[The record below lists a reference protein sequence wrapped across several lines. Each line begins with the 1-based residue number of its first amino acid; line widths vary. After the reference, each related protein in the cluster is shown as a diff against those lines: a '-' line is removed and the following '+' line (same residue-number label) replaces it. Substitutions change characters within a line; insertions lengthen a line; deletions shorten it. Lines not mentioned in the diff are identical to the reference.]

1 MSLRSRLNCKKVY
14 FMWVTRTQKQFEWV
28 IDVLKEI
35 EASDANEIVDT
46 HIFITQYKEKFDIR
60 TNMLVS

>member
-1 MSLRSRLNCKKVY
+1 
-14 FMWVTRTQKQFEWV
+14 MWVTRTQKQFEWV